1 MFLVCK
7 EEAATRQREIVLFEA
22 LTQFMKKSALHS
34 INEIVG
40 YVSFIFFFNKI
51 DSYR

>member
-1 MFLVCK
+1 MEINPHFIQYCLFSSIKVCK
-7 EEAATRQREIVLFEA
+7 EEAATRQREILLFEA

-40 YVSFIFFFNKI
+40 
-51 DSYR
+51 